1 MSNPFGSMIH
11 GTPAM
16 ALASLFMRDAG
27 LKSQKPTR
35 VKRVLQIV
43 CPGAASHIDLWDYKP
58 ELFKRSGE
66 EMPGL
71 TGVKTFQGGNGR
83 IMRPP
88 WEFRPAGRSGK
99 MLSSMLPNLARHAD
113 DMAFIHSM
121 TARSS
126 THGPGLLQLNTGFV
140 LDGFPSM
147 GAWLSMA
154 MGNLTDNLPTYV
166 SIPDVRGLPPNGPAN
181 WGSGFLPAAFQGTA
195 FNAEKPLSNMGSGR
209 VSASDAR
216 LRRELERLDQHFN
229 ASLGG
234 DSDITA
240 RMKSYALAAKMQLA
254 APEATDLRKETPATH
269 ALYGTTSS
277 NPLEAAYARNALLSR
292 RLLER
297 GVRFV
302 QLYCGACASGVD
314 GLLNWDAHK
323 TLKADYERHVPI
335 LDRPTAGLLADM
347 KSRGLLDDTLI
358 LWTTEFGR
366 MPTHQIGAAGRDH
379 NPDAFTVWMMG
390 AGVKGGTSYGATDEF
405 GHKSVTDVATV
416 YDFHATVL
424 ALCGIDHT
432 KLTYYHNGAQR
443 RLTDVHG
450 HVIRQVMQ
458 S

>member
-27 LKSQKPTR
+27 VKGQKPAR

-58 ELFKRSGE
+58 ELFKRNGE

-71 TGVKTFQGGNGR
+71 TGVKSFQGGNGK

-88 WEFRPAGRSGK
+88 WEFRPAG
-99 MLSSMLPNLARHAD
+99 
-113 DMAFIHSM
+113 
-121 TARSS
+121 
-126 THGPGLLQLNTGFV
+126 PGLLQINTGFV

-195 FNAEKPLSNMGSGR
+195 FNAEKPLANMGSGTA
-209 VSASDAR
+209 SASDAR
-216 LRRELERLDQHFN
+216 LRRELERLDKHFN

-234 DSDITA
+234 DSDVAA

-335 LDRPTAGLLADM
+335 LDRPTAGLLTDM

-390 AGVKGGTSYGATDEF
+390 AGVKGGTSYGATDEL
-405 GHKSVTDVATV
+405 GHKSVSDVATI

-458 S
+458 T

>member
-1 MSNPFGSMIH
+1 
-11 GTPAM
+11 
-16 ALASLFMRDAG
+16 
-27 LKSQKPTR
+27 
-35 VKRVLQIV
+35 
-43 CPGAASHIDLWDYKP
+43 
-58 ELFKRSGE
+58 
-66 EMPGL
+66 
-71 TGVKTFQGGNGR
+71 
-83 IMRPP
+83 
-88 WEFRPAGRSGK
+88 
-99 MLSSMLPNLARHAD
+99 
-113 DMAFIHSM
+113 
-121 TARSS
+121 
-126 THGPGLLQLNTGFV
+126 
-140 LDGFPSM
+140 M

-195 FNAEKPLSNMGSGR
+195 FNAEKPLSNMGSGK